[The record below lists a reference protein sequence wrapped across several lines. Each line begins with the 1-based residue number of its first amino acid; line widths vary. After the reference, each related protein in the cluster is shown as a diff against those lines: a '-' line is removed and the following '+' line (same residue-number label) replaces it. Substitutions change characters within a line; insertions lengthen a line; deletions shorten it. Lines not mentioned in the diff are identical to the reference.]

1 MWLRAAAGLLFNI
14 SLCDISTS
22 IVFDMFKSARWSGKL
37 PMAEIVKVENLIE
50 VYSDGTKAVDD
61 ISFGVNEGEFFGF
74 LGPNGAGKSTTI
86 KVLTTLLRKTSGKVT
101 VAGLD
106 VEKHADGIRKL
117 IGVQSQE
124 TVVDPDLTG
133 KENMMLQGHL
143 HQMGGEELKK
153 RVTEL
158 LNLVGI
164 ADVADRRAG
173 HYSGGM
179 KKRLD
184 LASALVHKPKLL
196 FLDEPTTGL
205 DPQSRAAIWEY
216 LSKLNKEDGITIFL
230 TTQYMEEADKLCQR
244 LFIIDQ
250 GRIVASGTP
259 ESLKRE
265 VGADSITMTLENG
278 SAASETKAK
287 ARQILGSIQA
297 INNVIE
303 SDGGLTVYA
312 KNASLIIADI
322 VRVFDANKINLSSV
336 SFSSP
341 TLDDVFLQ
349 HTGRRIRT
357 EELNT
362 KQTFSRF
369 GAARRPAR
377 Q

>member
-1 MWLRAAAGLLFNI
+1 MGDVISVEGL
-14 SLCDISTS
+14 
-22 IVFDMFKSARWSGKL
+22 V
-37 PMAEIVKVENLIE
+37 V
-50 VYSDGTKAVDD
+50 VYSDGTKAVDGID
-61 ISFGVNEGEFFGF
+61 FSVQGGEFFGF

-86 KVLTTLLRKTSGKVT
+86 KVLTTLLKKTKGKIS
-101 VAGLD
+101 VAGFD
-106 VEKHADGIRKL
+106 IEKHPEGIRKL

-124 TVVDPDLTG
+124 TVIDPDLTG
-133 KENMMLQGHL
+133 RENMMLQGHL
-143 HQMGGEELKK
+143 HQIGGEELKK
-153 RVTEL
+153 RVDEL
-158 LNLVGI
+158 LNLIGI

-244 LFIIDQ
+244 LYIIDQ
-250 GRIVASGTP
+250 GKVVASGTP

-278 SAASETKAK
+278 EAGPETKGRAK
-287 ARQILGSIQA
+287 QVLGGIEG
-297 INNVIE
+297 ITKIIE

-312 KNASLIIADI
+312 KNAGLIIADI
-322 VRVFDANKINLSSV
+322 VRAFDSNKIHLSSV
-336 SFSSP
+336 NFASP

-362 KQTFSRF
+362 KQTSFSRF
-369 GAARRPAR
+369 GAARRPVK